1 MEGLSKLRRSSF
13 GDEGLAM
20 VVASKHK
27 VMEILQGMQIHDI
40 MCEGMVKNTEFR
52 VTWGDEKGL
61 SERKKQPIGLVD
73 C

>member
-1 MEGLSKLRRSSF
+1 LEGLSKSRRSSF
-13 GDEGLAM
+13 GGEGLAM

-52 VTWGDEKGL
+52 VMWGDEKGL
-61 SERKKQPIGLVD
+61 SARKKPIGLVD